1 MNSNQ
6 NVPCGCEIYEVC
18 PQCHPVA
25 HQVENERRA
34 YLGSAHST
42 KPVEGIVDYVL
53 GFMFNQLYPKEGQ
66 RVLLIEKQRP
76 EFQRGKM
83 NGIGGHRE
91 KGEEPKA
98 AMIREFQ
105 EETGVL
111 FEEWHPVGI
120 LMFGSKARIYLY
132 SAVDEPSCRLAQT
145 TTDELICLE
154 PMDRLSVVPLMPNLH
169 RLISISE
176 AREIIYDLGQP
187 WSCPIINEN

>member
-42 KPVEGIVDYVL
+42 KPVVGIVDYVL

-66 RVLLIEKQRP
+66 
-76 EFQRGKM
+76 
-83 NGIGGHRE
+83 RE